1 MRLKNVSDPILYLKM
16 CRAVRYFVL
25 VSIVVIC
32 LMFVC
37 PKCSA
42 LVGCLYMLYVIIMYL
57 TARVRMY
64 NEILDVVGDILYC
77 GKLKLK
83 LVRDG
88 SLKDYR
94 QICTDVWVC
103 DNMAVIKAT
112 GKYLACYKLR
122 QEDSYYG

>member
-1 MRLKNVSDPILYLKM
+1 
-16 CRAVRYFVL
+16 
-25 VSIVVIC
+25 
-32 LMFVC
+32 
-37 PKCSA
+37 
-42 LVGCLYMLYVIIMYL
+42 MLYVIIMYL

-77 GKLKLK
+77 DKLKLK

-112 GKYLACYKLR
+112 GKYLVCYKL
-122 QEDSYYG
+122 

>member
-1 MRLKNVSDPILYLKM
+1 MRLKNVSDTILYLKM
-16 CRAVRYFVL
+16 RRAVRYFAL
-25 VSIVVIC
+25 ASVVIVC
-32 LMFVC
+32 LMFAC

-42 LVGCLYMLYVIIMYL
+42 LVGCLYVLYAIIMYF

-64 NEILDVVGDILYC
+64 NEVLDVVGDILYC
-77 GKLKLK
+77 DKLKLK
-83 LVRDG
+83 LVREG

-112 GKYLACYKLR
+112 GRYLVCCKLR

>member
-1 MRLKNVSDPILYLKM
+1 MRLKNVSDPIFYLKM
-16 CRAVRYFVL
+16 CRAVRYFALAL
-25 VSIVVIC
+25 VVVIC

-37 PKCSA
+37 QKCSA
-42 LVGCLYMLYVIIMYL
+42 LVGCLYGLHAIIMYF
-57 TARVRMY
+57 TARVRTY

-77 GKLKLK
+77 NKLKLK
-83 LVRDG
+83 LMRDG

-112 GKYLACYKLR
+112 GKYLACYKLL

>member
-16 CRAVRYFVL
+16 CRTVRYFAL
-25 VSIVVIC
+25 ALAVVVC
-32 LMFVC
+32 LMFAC

-42 LVGCLYMLYVIIMYL
+42 LVGCLYVLYAIIMYF

-64 NEILDVVGDILYC
+64 NEVLDVVGDILYC
-77 GKLKLK
+77 DKLKLK
-83 LVRDG
+83 FVREG

-112 GKYLACYKLR
+112 GKYLACYKL
-122 QEDSYYG
+122 

>member
-16 CRAVRYFVL
+16 CRAVRYFAL

-32 LMFVC
+32 LMFVY

-42 LVGCLYMLYVIIMYL
+42 LVGCLYVLYAIIMYF
-57 TARVRMY
+57 TARVRTY
-64 NEILDVVGDILYC
+64 NEILDVVEDILYC
-77 GKLKLK
+77 DKLKLK
-83 LVRDG
+83 LVRNG

-112 GKYLACYKLR
+112 GKYLACYKL
-122 QEDSYYG
+122 